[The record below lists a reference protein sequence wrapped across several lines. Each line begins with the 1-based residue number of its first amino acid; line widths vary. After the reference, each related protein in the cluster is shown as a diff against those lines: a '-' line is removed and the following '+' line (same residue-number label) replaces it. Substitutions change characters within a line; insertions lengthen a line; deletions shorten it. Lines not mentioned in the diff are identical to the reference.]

1 MAWGEEGVTK
11 LQYKQDSVTAW
22 GPGGTPRQVP
32 LTKAGIIR
40 QLRMITSGTP
50 VYTPGTGT
58 IVPSKLGLNAL
69 YSRIELL
76 ANSQQS
82 IVGVSGYGLYLFNV
96 LKRALEMAGNSPDTE
111 LVSVL
116 NNTDQSY
123 LYNGSQVAVPAAP
136 ANQNLD
142 FGITIPVAQTVKS
155 LGGDIGMIP
164 MSTENSQMVFSFTPQ
179 SSGTAS
185 PYNIFGATD
194 TAGPYVVTGNSTAT
208 LANPTVD
215 LIREMYEAVQNA
227 ADFPDFD
234 WISQVVEEIP
244 QTYGTA
250 GFVWKQNQDA
260 GILARLIVA
269 TWDAGAT
276 GGANGVQTNK
286 LTNVNALNLSYNGD
300 IVKFK
305 ESGKEALQRQRVQF
319 GHSLPQGVFAY
330 DFLGPDL
337 TWADVL
343 NSYELP
349 SITMSMNFDSAIT
362 FDNAFL
368 PKVIRQTFL
377 PLRVSN

>member
-22 GPGGTPRQVP
+22 GPGGSPRQVP
-32 LTKAGIIR
+32 ITKAGIMR
-40 QLRMITSGTP
+40 QLRMITQGTP
-50 VYTPGTGT
+50 IYTPGTGT
-58 IVPSKLGLNAL
+58 ITGSKLGAAAL
-69 YSRIELL
+69 YNRVELI

-82 IVGVSGYGLYLFNV
+82 IVGTSGYGLELFNI
-96 LKRALEMAGNSPDTE
+96 LKQALEGQGNTPETD
-111 LVSVL
+111 LVSPV
-116 NNTDQSY
+116 NVTDNTY
-123 LYNGSQVAVPAAP
+123 IYNGSQTSVPAAP
-136 ANQNLD
+136 ANQNL
-142 FGITIPVAQTVKS
+142 IHNMRIPVAQQVKS

-164 MSTENSQMVFSFTPQ
+164 MSTENSQMIFNFTP
-179 SSGTAS
+179 SSPTAAS
-185 PYNIFGATD
+185 PYSIGGATVSV
-194 TAGPYVVTGNSTAT
+194 APYVLTGNAT
-208 LANPTVD
+208 VTLTTPTVD
-215 LIREMYEAVQNA
+215 LVREMYEAVQSEQ
-227 ADFPDFD
+227 DFPDFD

-250 GFVWKQNQDA
+250 GFVWRQNQDA
-260 GILARLIVA
+260 GILARLILAV
-269 TWDAGAT
+269 WDAGAT
-276 GGANGVQTNK
+276 GAPNGIQTSK
-286 LTNVNALNLSYNGD
+286 LTNVNSLNLSYNGD
-300 IVKFK
+300 IVKMK
-305 ESGKEALQRQRVQF
+305 ESGLEALARQRLQF

-362 FDNAFL
+362 FDTAFL